1 LSAEEV
7 KRVMGYS
14 LLKTNGYTTNN
25 YLYQNAYLWNNSL
38 TNAADNSYLLNSE
51 TAKIQGLLNSIHNKG
66 VFLVHLVFRT
76 LDNTVASQLLSVIN
90 STGDLLRIYTDAGK
104 VYFSV
109 GANIVSATVLNDT
122 WLVLDFGCVIKNNDL
137 YLYIYVNGVLNGS
150 GTFVGSYANI
160 FNNVASSGL
169 VYSIGRYTDVN
180 DASPCYIQDFRIYVN
195 KMIESDFNRLGGG
208 LLTYSSGDNA
218 VEVYDRIYNVISVGA
233 NENYALYPVKTEDI
247 TYTPYT
253 HLNIHMKNNML
264 DINDKLYASGNSNF
278 YIDKIYEDGLNA
290 SIQDIRIYSGYGLQ
304 SSNVPRNT
312 QNGEEYLE
320 NVSIDMIS
328 WAAEQASYG
337 NSNIFDVYNYAFDG
351 ATVFGSSSMIFGSS
365 NNTLTTTSEGSRYG
379 TYVSLPYGMNFGAS
393 NTSVSFWFRADRT
406 YSNMEYYQSS
416 NLSIGNSRIS
426 SSASAHSINK
436 NAYTCTN
443 FTNMYISGLNNY
455 YQLGD
460 GTNGSRTGFV
470 ASWSVDYS
478 LNGLVG
484 VPISKVFLSYDSSL
498 GHIYMMEDGALYFL
512 GRNDQGLFGMPTIVT
527 IPSMIR
533 RFWDAGDRIAD
544 ISMNG
549 GCIYFLTVGG
559 KLYACGSNQY
569 NNILE
574 TGVGNVV
581 NVVIHPVLISNVWW
595 GGEPISSI
603 GAFGGGL
610 VLSIGSVVIAKGLVN
625 GTTYTNW
632 NLLHTIANVVKIWT
646 PASGRIYYMDKDGV
660 YYYNGVRIQVLNNE
674 KIVMLSCSG
683 SIAVILTESGNVYTS
698 ATNVFSTTVVA
709 AWGTDKLVRV
719 SVGSYSSDVYYVYL
733 TASGKV
739 YVSGNSSWGQLNIGG
754 TVSMPTLMPLV
765 SSTNRAK
772 VVEVYATN
780 LGNIMGLTSTSESYT
795 EFDGNRGEFI
805 KYDAAGFSINAI
817 GIGIYISTP
826 YTVTLHKYS
835 VNIKVY
841 ASDNEDVMLNRY
853 VPWTKLGEDNIVLSY
868 SANRQLVN
876 IVFANKKKYRYYAA
890 LVYCNYNIDVS
901 DFFVVS
907 QPKFYMTIMDANV
920 DADKR
925 VCISVEGS
933 IMKCVVKNGVSEKS
947 LQYDVALA
955 GSSITVF
962 NHYVFAFDKSNR
974 ICKLYVNG
982 VNVASESKMP
992 VVADRGYMNNYIG
1005 RLHYPSEI
1013 TGTYD
1018 YLSGNLS
1025 DFKIYYGLLTPNDV
1039 LVLMRSNKI
1048 NNQIGV
1054 SAASSSSSIFA
1065 VETTGQYYLY
1075 NNNQQYNYYLANIMH
1090 GYGVIMRFFF
1100 RTSNNINAPLF
1111 YIGNLGS
1118 REVQI
1123 SIVNGCLYLI
1133 MGSYI
1138 VTTKRVVS
1146 EDVWYAFELYTNI
1159 INTGMMNISVYLNSM
1174 PAFITVNNLGYALL
1188 HSVVYDGSMEPLNDM
1203 TSFIGAYNPRVNYNE
1218 LGQYENGL
1226 VFTNTYYGNIVSSN
1240 IYNAGQMTSNINMG
1254 GILRYSSNINSFVG
1268 GYDVREVVGAAEM
1281 ITELNGSV
1289 YFEEGYYNFAIN
1301 TEYEIDCDMQI
1312 GFDNSLLNVAQR
1324 YSDSVC
1330 LSTDKPMYL
1339 NGYYKLNSRSV
1350 RNYADSSN
1358 MYLNLLY
1365 YKRAVGSYNNDYY
1378 TIVSP
1383 FVSYVAAS
1391 NIADIG
1397 LYVPIETSRLYV
1409 SKGMVYDKVVYD
1421 KNFYIDMNAGADM
1434 KVLIQDFRI
1443 YNNSDN
1449 FSSNVANGFGAS
1461 GYYYN
1466 LTYDKYD
1473 EIIDV
1478 NRWQKTKD
1486 YYLHNNGVV
1495 NRGVYYNE
1503 GNVGIGTSSTNAS
1516 LDIYTKS
1523 SGVYSIKTNNP
1534 VWVNNGVVASSDM
1547 RIKKDV
1553 RDIDDGE
1560 ALRKLMLIEPKI
1572 YEYIDKNRGKQD
1584 VYGFIAQ
1591 QVGEVIPEAVKTDKE
1606 FIPNIYSICL
1616 VGGNLLLFPE
1626 GVDIYSKAVA
1636 GDILQIIYENGTRD
1650 TVKVNEIINKSTII
1664 VDKEIGCDKVF
1675 VYGKEVDDFHILD
1688 KNYIYTLN
1696 VCATQDLS
1704 RQLVEENELI
1714 EMQEKLICELEKRL

>member
-1 LSAEEV
+1 M
-7 KRVMGYS
+7 VMGYS
-14 LLKTNGYTTNN
+14 LMKTNGYVRNS

-51 TAKIQGLLNSIHNKG
+51 TDKIQGLLNSIHSKG

-76 LDNTVASQLLSVIN
+76 LDNTVASQLLSVTN
-90 STGDLLRIYTDAGK
+90 SAGDLLRIYTGTGR
-104 VYFSV
+104 VYFAV
-109 GANIVSATVLNDT
+109 GNSNNIVSAAILNDT

-137 YLYIYVNGVLNGS
+137 YLYIYVNGTLSGS
-150 GTFVGSYANI
+150 GTFAGSYGNI
-160 FNNVASSGL
+160 FNNVVTNGL

-195 KMIESDFNRLGGG
+195 KMIESDFNRLGIG
-208 LLTYSSGDNA
+208 LLTYSSSDNA
-218 VEVYDRIYNVISVGA
+218 VEVYDRINNNVSVGA
-233 NENYALYPVKTEDI
+233 NESYALYPVKSEDVSFVSY
-247 TYTPYT
+247 TY
-253 HLNIHMKNNML
+253 LNIHMKNNML
-264 DINDKLYASGNSNF
+264 DINDKLYVSGNSNL
-278 YIDKIYEDGLNA
+278 YIDKIYDDGLNA

-304 SSNVPRNT
+304 SSNVPRKT

-320 NVSIDMIS
+320 NVSIDMNAL
-328 WAAEQASYG
+328 AAEQASYG

-351 ATVFGSSSMIFGSS
+351 TTVFGSSSMIFGSS
-365 NNTLTTTSEGSRYG
+365 SNTLATTSEGSRYG
-379 TYVSLPYGMNFGAS
+379 TYVSLPSRMNFGAS

-406 YSNMEYYQSS
+406 YSNMDYYQTS
-416 NLSIGNSRIS
+416 NLSIGSSRIS
-426 SSASAHSINK
+426 SSASTHSTNR
-436 NAYTCTN
+436 NTYTCTN

-460 GTNGSRTGFV
+460 GTNVSRTGFV

-478 LNGLVG
+478 LNGIAG

-498 GHIYMMEDGALYFL
+498 GHIYMMEDGSLYFL
-512 GRNDQGLFGMPTIVT
+512 GRNDQGLFGMPTTVT
-527 IPSMIR
+527 IPSIIR

-569 NNILE
+569 NNILD

-581 NVVIHPVLISNVWW
+581 NIVIHPVLISNVWW

-610 VLSIGSVVIAKGLVN
+610 VLSIGSVVLVKGLVN

-646 PASGRIYYMDKDGV
+646 PASGRIYYMDKDNV
-660 YYYNGVRIQVLNNE
+660 YYYNGVRIQVANNE
-674 KIVMLSCSG
+674 KIIMLSCAASMA
-683 SIAVILTESGNVYTS
+683 IILTESGNVYTS
-698 ATNVFSTTVVA
+698 ATNVFSTAVA
-709 AWGTDKLVRV
+709 GPWGTDKVVRV

-733 TASGKV
+733 TAFGKV

-754 TVSMPTLMPLV
+754 TVSTPTLMPLV
-765 SSTNRAK
+765 SSNNRSK

-780 LGNIMGLTSTSESYT
+780 FGNVMALTSASESYT
-795 EFDGNRGEFI
+795 EFDGNKGEFV
-805 KYDAAGFSINAI
+805 KYDAASYAINAI
-817 GIGIYISTP
+817 GAGIYISTP
-826 YTVTLHKYS
+826 YAVTLHKYS

-868 SANRQLVN
+868 SASRQLAN

-907 QPKFYMTIMDANV
+907 QPKFYMTVMDANV

-925 VCISVEGS
+925 VCISTEGS
-933 IMKCVVKNGVSEKS
+933 VMKCLVKNGFSEKS
-947 LQYDVALA
+947 LLYDVALA
-955 GSSITVF
+955 GSLITVF
-962 NHYVFAFDKSNR
+962 NHYVFTFDKSNR

-992 VVADRGYMNNYIG
+992 VIADRGYVNNYIG

-1025 DFKIYYGLLTPNDV
+1025 DFKIYYGLVSHNDV
-1039 LVLMRSNKI
+1039 LVLMRGDKI

-1054 SAASSSSSIFA
+1054 SAAFGGSSIFA

-1100 RTSNNINAPLF
+1100 RTSNNINTPLF

-1133 MGSYI
+1133 MGSYA

-1146 EDVWYAFELYTNI
+1146 EDIWYAFELYTNI
-1159 INTGMMNISVYLNSM
+1159 INIGMMNISIYLNSM

-1203 TSFIGAYNPRVNYNE
+1203 TSYIGAYNPRANYNDM
-1218 LGQYENGL
+1218 GQYENGL
-1226 VFTNTYYGNIVSSN
+1226 VFTNTYYSSIVSSN
-1240 IYNAGQMTSNINMG
+1240 IYNAVQMTSIINLG
-1254 GILRYSSNINSFVG
+1254 GILKYSSNISSFVG
-1268 GYDVREVVGAAEM
+1268 GYDDIRGGAAAGAAEM
-1281 ITELNGSV
+1281 IVELNGSV

-1301 TEYEIDCDMQI
+1301 TQYEIDCDMQI
-1312 GFDNSLLNVAQR
+1312 GFDNSSLNVAQC

-1383 FVSYVAAS
+1383 VVNYVHAS

-1397 LYVPIETSRLYV
+1397 LYVPVETSRLYV
-1409 SKGMVYDKVVYD
+1409 SKGVVYDNVVYD
-1421 KNFYIDMNAGADM
+1421 KNFYVDMNAGAGDM
-1434 KVLIQDFRI
+1434 RVLIQDFRI

-1449 FSSNVANGFGAS
+1449 YSSNVANGFGAS

-1466 LTYDKYD
+1466 MTYDKYD
-1473 EIIDV
+1473 EVIDV

-1486 YYLHNNGVV
+1486 YYLHNNGMV

-1503 GNVGIGTSSTNAS
+1503 GNVGIGTSSTSAS
-1516 LDIYTKS
+1516 LDIYTRGT
-1523 SGVYSIKTNNP
+1523 GVYSIKTNNP

-1547 RIKKDV
+1547 RIKNNV
-1553 RDIDDGE
+1553 RDIDDGD
-1560 ALRKLMLIEPKI
+1560 ALQKLMLIEPKI
-1572 YEYIDKNRGKQD
+1572 YEYIDKNRGKKE

-1626 GVDIYSKAVA
+1626 GVDIYSKVVVR
-1636 GDILQIIYENGTRD
+1636 DVLQIIYENGTRD
-1650 TVKVNEIINKSTII
+1650 TVKVDEIINKSTII
-1664 VDKEIGCDKVF
+1664 VDKEIGRDKVF
-1675 VYGKEVDDFHILD
+1675 VYGKEVDDFHVVD

-1696 VCATQDLS
+1696 VCATQDLY
-1704 RQLVEENELI
+1704 RQLVEESRLI
-1714 EMQEKLICELEKRL
+1714 EMQEKLICELERRL

>member
-1 LSAEEV
+1 
-7 KRVMGYS
+7 MGYS

-90 STGDLLRIYTDAGK
+90 STGDLLRIYTGVGK

-109 GANIVSATVLNDT
+109 GANMVSAAVLNDT

-233 NENYALYPVKTEDI
+233 NENYALYPVKTEDVSFVPF
-247 TYTPYT
+247 TY
-253 HLNIHMKNNML
+253 LNIHMKNNML

-365 NNTLTTTSEGSRYG
+365 NNTLATTSEASRYG

-709 AWGTDKLVRV
+709 AWGTDKVVRV

-933 IMKCVVKNGVSEKS
+933 IMKCVLKNGVSEKS

-1100 RTSNNINAPLF
+1100 RTSNNINVPLF
-1111 YIGNLGS
+1111 YIGNSGS
-1118 REVQI
+1118 REAQI

-1138 VTTKRVVS
+1138 MTTKRVVS